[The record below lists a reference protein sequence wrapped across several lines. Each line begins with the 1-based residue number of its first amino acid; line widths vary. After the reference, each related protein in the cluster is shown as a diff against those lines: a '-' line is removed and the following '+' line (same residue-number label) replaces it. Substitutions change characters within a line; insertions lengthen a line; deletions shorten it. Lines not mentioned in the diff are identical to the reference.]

1 MRTVWHC
8 LATGGLIGVVGVSLL
23 VGGCGSDKIT
33 ADTTCKDYIKQSGEV
48 RHDAAVRISSE
59 VPGVSEPG
67 NPMWGL
73 SLDAACGSAP
83 TMTIRQ
89 YFEKK

>member
-1 MRTVWHC
+1 VPGKSSWFAVM
-8 LATGGLIGVVGVSLL
+8 LAVAVAAGGA
-23 VGGCGSDKIT
+23 GCGGSGDIT
-33 ADTTCKDYIKQSGEV
+33 ADTKCADYLKQDAAT

-59 VPGVSEPG
+59 IGGVSNPG

-83 TMTIRQ
+83 SLTVGD
-89 YFEKK
+89 YFRH